1 MFFKEVAYISLAGRW
16 TRLSHATKPR
26 TWATRRL
33 TYRYMVEEL
42 PSAIVQEY
50 MTKLQDQCVAKPEPY
65 EDRRGALE
73 PMLVAVALDITG
85 VWMVKNCHCGR

>member
-1 MFFKEVAYISLAGRW
+1 MSLAGRW

-26 TWATRRL
+26 IWATRRL

-73 PMLVAVALDITG
+73 PMLVAVALDITEI
-85 VWMVKNCHCGR
+85 WMVKNCYCGR